1 MQSPYDCRQDQ
12 RRGEENTETWA
23 QAGHDGPATAP
34 TLRLR
39 RSLGLLVLPL
49 PRSLIRSHSCSNPLS
64 LASRLSVT
72 LFHPRREPPSPPC
85 VVARALLLSHSLVCV
100 PWWINLANPLSVC
113 FRFFPLSYNTC
124 TLCLLEFTRMPCE
137 SFRKIIFFSFKTVR
151 VAFFPLFLNSSLSH
165 DFSLR

>member
-1 MQSPYDCRQDQ
+1 MLDDDGDGDDDDVTVQSPYDCRQDQ

-49 PRSLIRSHSCSNPLS
+49 PRSLVRSHSCSNPLS

-72 LFHPRREPPSPPC
+72 LLHPRREPPSPLC
-85 VVARALLLSHSLVCV
+85 AVARALLLSHSLVCV
-100 PWWINLANPLSVC
+100 PWWVNLENPLRVC
-113 FRFFPLSYNTC
+113 FRFFLLSYNTC
-124 TLCLLEFTRMPCE
+124 TP
-137 SFRKIIFFSFKTVR
+137 IIFF
-151 VAFFPLFLNSSLSH
+151 FLLKLCALSSSLS
-165 DFSLR
+165 S